1 VLLGGIFARGGAAA
15 AVDDAAL
22 LQAMLDVEAA
32 HARACATA
40 GLIPAGHAEAIAA
53 AAVAGRF
60 DLAAL
65 GAEAARHATP
75 VIGLVDA
82 LRRAVGDDVAPSV
95 HRGLTSQ
102 DVVDTALM
110 LVARRA
116 LEPVLADARAAADAA
131 ALLAEAHRDTLMLGR
146 TLLQPAQPTTF
157 GLKAAGWLVG
167 LDEAR
172 AGLARVARAT
182 LAAQLGGAV
191 GDRAVLAAWAAAGAD
206 GAGPPAEA
214 GDAAARDG
222 ARVAAAL
229 AEAVAVDLGLADPV
243 LPWHGDR
250 RRPATLAAA
259 LGVLAGA
266 AAKVA
271 KDVTLL
277 AQGEVAE
284 AREGDDAQG
293 ARGGSSAMAH
303 KRNPVAA
310 IATAACAA
318 RTPGLVATM
327 LSVMDGEHERAA
339 GGWQAE
345 WETLRELLRS
355 TGAAVAWVR
364 DLLERLE
371 VDAARMEAN
380 LAAVLGDADGAAP
393 RAEALGA
400 AGPLVDRALAA
411 HRAARGEA

>member
-1 VLLGGIFARGGAAA
+1 MATDSTSTSRASARPSSSTSDVLLGAIFARGGAAA

-40 GLIPAGHAEAIAA
+40 GLIPAAHAEAIAA
-53 AAVAGRF
+53 AAVADRF

-75 VIGLVDA
+75 VIGLVAA
-82 LRRAVGDDVAPSV
+82 LRRAVGDDVAPDV
-95 HRGLTSQ
+95 HRALTSQ

-116 LEPVLADARAAADAA
+116 LEPVLADARAAAGAA
-131 ALLAEAHRDTLMLGR
+131 ALLAEAHRDTPMLGR

-172 AGLARVARAT
+172 AGLARVAQET

-191 GDRAVLAAWAAAGAD
+191 GDRAVLAAWA
-206 GAGPPAEA
+206 
-214 GDAAARDG
+214 DG
-222 ARVAAAL
+222 ARAAAAL

-310 IATAACAA
+310 VAAAACAA

-345 WETLRELLRS
+345 WETQRELLRS

-371 VDAARMEAN
+371 VDPARMEAN
-380 LAAVLGDADGAAP
+380 LAAVLGDAGGPAP
-393 RAEALGA
+393 RAEALAA

-411 HRAARGEA
+411 HREA